1 MQKKTLLNQANST
14 SNIHSMDF
22 GSVSYDIFG
31 SPYQKSGSFLADDSL
46 DFGYLGKPY
55 NGDTE
60 LYDYGFRDYAPETA
74 RFTTVDPIRDGRNWY
89 SYVVNDPVNYVDLW
103 GLCKSDGKK
112 LTDEQLATAKF
123 FLGESINGTPIN
135 YDDIKIYYYAVD
147 AETLRKLAEN
157 IDLPEESKEETI
169 NNLQN
174 PTRGTSLPGGNI
186 YLPRNTINDVKRLVH
201 EIYHQVQYDSD
212 PNTLEKVIDEQIN
225 YSITGNDPY
234 NYETNNTGQI
244 NTLSDITTVEGQ
256 AQYIEDFVENYLK
269 DSSKKTY
276 LPTTKKMA
284 EVLKNS
290 GISSNAITEVLNEK
304 KYFTNCFYFISN
316 KLVFFFSKIL

>member
-1 MQKKTLLNQANST
+1 MQEKTLLNQTNST
-14 SNIHSMDF
+14 SNIHSSEF
-22 GSVSYDIFG
+22 GAISYDIFG

-46 DFGYLGKPY
+46 DFGYLCKPY
-55 NGDTE
+55 NADTE
-60 LYDYGFRDYAPETA
+60 LYDYGFRDYSPEIA
-74 RFTTVDPIRDGRNWY
+74 RFTSVDPIRDGRNWY
-89 SYVVNDPVNYVDLW
+89 CYVVNDPVNYVDLW
-103 GLCKSDGKK
+103 GLCGSDGKK

-186 YLPRNTINDVKRLVH
+186 YLPGNTINDVKRLVH

-212 PNTLEKVIDEQIN
+212 PNTLKKVIDEQIN
-225 YSITGNDPY
+225 YSKTDPY
-234 NYETNNTGQI
+234 DYETNNTGQI
-244 NTLSDITTVEGQ
+244 NSLSDITTVEGQ
-256 AQYIEDFVENYLK
+256 AQYIEDFVENYQNDVLEGK
-269 DSSKKTY
+269 FSNETTTY
-276 LPTTKKMA
+276 A
-284 EVLKNS
+284 NVLKKS
-290 GISSNAITEVLNEK
+290 GFSSRAVNEVLNPKE
-304 KYFTNCFYFISN
+304 S
-316 KLVFFFSKIL
+316 